1 MIVVTGATGRLGGL
15 IVKYLAKRVP
25 PSEIRVS
32 VRDPNKAGDLIA
44 MGVRVRYGDFT
55 DPQSMAWAFDGASQV
70 LIVSSNAQAYGGDP
84 LTQHHNAI
92 AAAKAA
98 NVKRIVY
105 TSHMAASFNSKF
117 LPMRTHAA
125 TEEML
130 AESELEWTSLRNGF
144 YASSALRDLQ
154 MALPLG
160 FVELPADGPVAW
172 TTHENLAECAAEI
185 LANEGC
191 FTGPTPPLTATAAL
205 NFSELV
211 TLASKSTGQ
220 DLQRVTI
227 PDEVMGA
234 KLMAR
239 GASVIMQKLT
249 LGFFAASR
257 AKEFAQV
264 DPSLSR
270 LIRRPAESMGTVIE
284 NWAKSI
290 A

>member
-15 IVKYLAKRVP
+15 IVRYLAKRVP
-25 PSEIRVS
+25 ASKIRVS
-32 VRDPNKAGDLIA
+32 VRDPSKAQDFIA

-55 DPQSMAWAFDGASQV
+55 DPQSMALAFEGASQV
-70 LIVSSNAQAYGGDP
+70 LIVSSNAKAHGGDP
-84 LTQHHNAI
+84 LMQHYNAI
-92 AAAKAA
+92 IAAKVV

-105 TSHMAASFNSKF
+105 TSHMAANLHSKF

-130 AESELEWTSLRNGF
+130 AESGLKWTSLRNGF

-154 MALPLG
+154 MALPQG

-172 TTHENLAECAAEI
+172 TTHENLAESAAYI

-191 FTGPTPPLTATAAL
+191 FDGPTPPLTANVALDFAAL
-205 NFSELV
+205 AR
-211 TLASKSTGQ
+211 LASKSTGQ
-220 DLQRVTI
+220 NLGRITI
-227 PDEVMGA
+227 SDETMAA
-234 KLMAR
+234 KLVAR
-239 GASVIMQKLT
+239 GASAMLQKLT

-257 AKEFAQV
+257 EHEFAQV
-264 DPSLSR
+264 DSTLSQ
-270 LIRRPAESMGTVIE
+270 LIGRPADSMDAVIE